1 MRDWDEH
8 RLVLA
13 IHRGGTLRAAADE
26 LGVTHTTVSRRLAS
40 LEDGQ
45 AAPIFN
51 RIDRAYKVSEYGR
64 QRVVIAEQIEALDY
78 AARRLERGASDG
90 LSGPLSLS
98 VPQAFL
104 QFVLMEDIA
113 AFAAAHPDIQLT
125 VAGSDTFADLDRGQA
140 DVVVRGQINPD
151 PHLVGRMM
159 STVGLNYYA
168 NRDYLATTEPGALQW
183 ISNATEPHSGAG
195 HVPDWLSQ
203 SPFPH
208 APVGLVIGDIVSRYQ
223 AVASGLGLGRLACF
237 MADPDPRL
245 IRVCSA
251 KPQQFYELWVLTHPD
266 LRETPKVRALMRWL
280 GDALKP
286 KRERLTGIE
295 VD

>member
-13 IHRGGTLRAAADE
+13 IHRGGTLRAAADD

-45 AAPIFN
+45 ESAIFV
-51 RIDRAYKVSEYGR
+51 RADRAYKVSDYGR
-64 QRVVIAEQIEALDY
+64 QRVDIAEKIEALDF
-78 AARRLERGASDG
+78 AARRLERGANDG

-104 QFVLMEDIA
+104 QFVLMDDIA

-125 VAGSDTFADLDRGQA
+125 VAGSDAFADLDRGQA

-151 PHLVGRMM
+151 PHLVGRMI
-159 STVGLNYYA
+159 STVGLSYYA
-168 NRDYLATTEPGALQW
+168 NRDYITATEVEDLRW
-183 ISNATEPHSGAG
+183 ISNATETQSGAT
-195 HVPDWLSQ
+195 HTPDWLAQ

-223 AVASGLGLGRLACF
+223 AVASGVGLGRLACF

-245 IRVCSA
+245 VRVCSA

-286 KRERLTGIE
+286 KQERLIGIN
-295 VD
+295 DD